1 MGSGGERRAGI
12 SSPKHLEV
20 GGGCYYRAVLEK
32 AAFPSTCAEQPLAPA
47 PSCPA
52 CEGEA
57 ALRLSALQLQTGR
70 VELLGRGELPAKVC
84 KKTCNH
90 LQNTRNAETAGGH
103 HLGELRQPSPHPA
116 LRCVLGIRHR
126 PALPGGLPDFIQ
138 PPSRGSS
145 PPLPAPSPVAT
156 GMAMGTRRWLMSLL
170 DATSWTESCSNKS
183 LLNNWQK
190 GRLHEIPICEPWKE
204 I

>member
-84 KKTCNH
+84 KKN
-90 LQNTRNAETAGGH
+90 LQPSAKYQECRDSWRASPGGAETAK
-103 HLGELRQPSPHPA
+103 
-116 LRCVLGIRHR
+116 
-126 PALPGGLPDFIQ
+126 
-138 PPSRGSS
+138 SS
-145 PPLPAPSPVAT
+145 
-156 GMAMGTRRWLMSLL
+156 
-170 DATSWTESCSNKS
+170 SCS
-183 LLNNWQK
+183 
-190 GRLHEIPICEPWKE
+190 EMCPWDKASSCPARWSP
-204 I
+204 